1 MRSLLVGAIVTA
13 AAGTGLVTAFGGG
26 EACAQGG
33 DAVVPR
39 IDCEEGRAAVV
50 EQCDA
55 TSTIFR
61 SVAARPRGRA
71 VRVSYSRR
79 ARRPVAIDVFRV
91 SAGRRVIGNRRVA
104 RLRRAGTVRPRGGDG
119 FFFVRFRSQD
129 ARGRRDDRR
138 IALRR
143 SGGRFRVVKPF
154 YRRTS
159 CGALTAFKLERPVF
173 GGRRNRALGVSF
185 RVRTGGAVTVEVRR
199 RGRVVRRLTRG
210 AERRPGVT
218 HRLRLP
224 AERLRRGRYEVR
236 LLYVQGG
243 VRLRTALFAQR
254 L

>member
-1 MRSLLVGAIVTA
+1 MRSLLVGAFVTV
-13 AAGTGLVTAFGGG
+13 AAGTGLVSALGAGD
-26 EACAQGG
+26 ACAQGG

-50 EQCDA
+50 ESCAA
-55 TSTIFR
+55 TATAFR
-61 SVAARPRGRA
+61 SVSARPRGRA
-71 VRVSYSRR
+71 VRLSFTRR
-79 ARRPVAIDVFRV
+79 VRQPVRVDLFRV
-91 SAGRRVIGNRRVA
+91 SAGRRVIGNRLVA
-104 RLRRAGTVRPRGGDG
+104 RLRRSGTVRPRGGSG
-119 FFFVRFRSQD
+119 FFFVRFRTQD

-154 YRRTS
+154 YRRAS
-159 CGALTAFKLERPVF
+159 CGALTTFKLERPVF

-199 RGRVVRRLTRG
+199 RGRLVRRLTRT
-210 AERRPGVT
+210 ERRSGVT

-243 VRLRTALFAQR
+243 VRLRTSLFAQR